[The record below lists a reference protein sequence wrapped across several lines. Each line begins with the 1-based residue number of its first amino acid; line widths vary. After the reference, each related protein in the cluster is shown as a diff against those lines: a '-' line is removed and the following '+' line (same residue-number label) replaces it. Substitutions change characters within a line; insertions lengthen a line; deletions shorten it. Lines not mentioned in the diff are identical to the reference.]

1 MNNTIT
7 LNKTKTIVQL
17 ELDDCSFNPR
27 EADKVTTIYAEHKR
41 YNFSEV
47 ETYNNCESWNEVYK
61 NIVTEYNPVLIYPL
75 YMLDHS
81 CIRLSIS
88 NFNDRWDS
96 GQVGFIFITRKD
108 MQKYYGFKN
117 LTSKR
122 KELLKNAL
130 NAELKTYN
138 QYINGEVYCLTVY
151 NRFEDTCGHIVD
163 DYEDSLGG
171 LYLETSEDVPKY
183 IKEYFNLN
191 PDEYELKEI
200 A

>member
-122 KELLKNAL
+122 KELLKRIQDLVSSYSNPNNDIHTAS
-130 NAELKTYN
+130 AAS
-138 QYINGEVYCLTVY
+138 
-151 NRFEDTCGHIVD
+151 
-163 DYEDSLGG
+163 SLSF
-171 LYLETSEDVPKY
+171 LSNLFKILVIFLESVPYL
-183 IKEYFNLN
+183 
-191 PDEYELKEI
+191 
-200 A
+200 